1 MRKKLEAMAVDYL
14 RQQKNRNINLLSAL
28 QGGLAEVKAATER
41 GCLLCTAGRIWQ
53 IAAADTQTAL
63 EFFGQV
69 PTDATMLEV
78 QDTIQIEPIAQR
90 FQPAC
95 IETYYNAWYEKASIT
110 VPEIGIQVH
119 TEQLEDAPRLAPY
132 YHMPGPAAGD
142 VASVEHYLYDRIR
155 SGAVFYVSLG
165 DALVGFAG
173 THEEGSI
180 GLLTV
185 LPAYRRRGLGT
196 YLEQVAIQRAL
207 ERGHIPFG
215 QIAEHN
221 TASLALQRSLGM
233 TVSKELVCWMER

>member
-63 EFFGQV
+63 EFSARCRQTQPCWRCRTPFR
-69 PTDATMLEV
+69 LN
-78 QDTIQIEPIAQR
+78 PIAQR

-119 TEQLEDAPRLAPY
+119 TAQLEDAPRLAPY

-155 SGAVFYVSLG
+155 SGAVVLCFLG
-165 DALVGFAG
+165 RCAG
-173 THEEGSI
+173 WICRH
-180 GLLTV
+180 
-185 LPAYRRRGLGT
+185 PRRRLHWTADGIARIPPPGAWHVFGT
-196 YLEQVAIQRAL
+196 GGDSACVGTGAY
-207 ERGHIPFG
+207 
-215 QIAEHN
+215 
-221 TASLALQRSLGM
+221 SLWANCR
-233 TVSKELVCWMER
+233 T